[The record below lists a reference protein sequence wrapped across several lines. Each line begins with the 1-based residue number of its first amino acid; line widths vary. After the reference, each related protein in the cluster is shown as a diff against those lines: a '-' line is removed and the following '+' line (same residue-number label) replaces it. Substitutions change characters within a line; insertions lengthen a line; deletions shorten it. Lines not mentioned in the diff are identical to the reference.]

1 MEDKNTR
8 MLSSIKLYLQDYKRY
23 SFFTKKLVWFKKN
36 KGLRWIKGQNFGDY
50 LSQVVVSEFAMR
62 LIEHP
67 KRRPNKN
74 LLAIGSILHL
84 AKDDDVVWGSGVNG
98 KMGHSNYLFGNL
110 DVRCVRGPITK
121 EFLENRGVSVP
132 ERFGDP
138 ALLLPL
144 LFPDFVPIINKN
156 KVTVIPNLNELH
168 EVRRII
174 PREWNLV
181 SPLNHWS
188 IVLQEILTSEIVLS
202 SSLHGI
208 ILAEAWGIPVR
219 FYRPFGGETM
229 LKYED
234 YLLGTCRT
242 LKKTPTSLNDNPS
255 LRGGVELPPLTLD
268 TEDLQKSF
276 PLELFK

>member
-8 MLSSIKLYLQDYKRY
+8 ILNSIKLYLKDHKRY
-23 SFFTKKLVWFKKN
+23 SFLTKNLVWFKKN
-36 KGLRWIKGQNFGDY
+36 KGLRWIKGQNFGDH

-62 LIEHP
+62 LIENP
-67 KRRPNKN
+67 KRSSKKN
-74 LLAIGSILHL
+74 LLAIGSILHF
-84 AKDDDVVWGSGVNG
+84 AKDGDVVWGSGVNG
-98 KMGHSNYLFGNL
+98 KIGYSNYLFSNL

-121 EFLENRGVSVP
+121 EFLENRGIYVP
-132 ERFGDP
+132 EKFGDP

-144 LFPDFVPIINKN
+144 LFPHFVPIVNKN
-156 KVTVIPNLNELH
+156 KVTVIPNLNELY

-174 PREWNLV
+174 PKEWNLV

-219 FYRPFGGETM
+219 FYKPFGGETM

-242 LKKTPTSLNDNPS
+242 LKKIPTSFKENPS
-255 LRGGVELPPLTLD
+255 LRGGVEFQPPTLD

-276 PLELFK
+276 PLELFN